1 MLVGINASHL
11 SVLIAE
17 VRDEEERLNYASKD
31 SLLALADYMT
41 RHRVCVHYSIEENDE
56 ATSILQRYRLGC
68 LIGRPDLIEQE
79 RRKPWVAKCRRC
91 GRSLTDPESVARG
104 IGPVCVHKAPVPLV
118 RRVEE

>member
-41 RHRVCVHYSIEENDE
+41 RHRVCVHYSVEEMEE
-56 ATSILQRYRLGC
+56 ATKVLQRHHLAHLLKWPEG
-68 LIGRPDLIEQE
+68 IKEE
-79 RRKPWVAKCRRC
+79 RRN
-91 GRSLTDPESVARG
+91 L
-104 IGPVCVHKAPVPLV
+104 GPVFVHKAPS
-118 RRVEE
+118 RRARGKRARPSDLRVNKL